1 MEINN
6 NLEQSAIYIKIDTY
20 CCLDIELYNEI
31 FYIYIKIYNDDN
43 HTQYYSDSDDAAIIY
58 DIKYDN
64 EKCDMFEE
72 LEFGNSFKNFIN
84 SALNITLKLYPQIER
99 FRMTDCSNKTCHS
112 AHFKKFTYIDFNMY
126 YLLFYGEPWFSKLF
140 GARLHPDSHTQTYYN
155 QYLKN
160 INYPY
165 DEFDYSYLTSFLYE
179 YSGEEIATE
188 YINKYNIEELYNQ
201 NSDSLYNFFQAL
213 KNAIGDN
220 NKLREF
226 LAPSFHYIMR
236 HIYHSPSSNVCTIFG
251 GQWFISADSIPRI
264 DVDYVL
270 TDIVKED
277 IEYFKSILL
286 WEYNIKVRGN

>member
-6 NLEQSAIYIKIDTY
+6 KLEQSPIYLKIDTSTNIR
-20 CCLDIELYNEI
+20 IEIYNNI
-31 FYIYIKIYNDDN
+31 FYTEIIIFNSK
-43 HTQYYSDSDDAAIIY
+43 YYSDPDDTIADIY

-72 LEFGNSFKNFIN
+72 LEFGSSFKNFIN
-84 SALNITLKLYPQIER
+84 SALSIVLKLYPQIER
-99 FRMTDCSNKTCHS
+99 FSIIDFSNKTCHS

-140 GARLHPDSHTQTYYN
+140 GARLNPDSVTQTYYN

-165 DEFDYSYLTSFLYE
+165 DEFDYDYLASFLHE

-201 NSDSLYNFFQAL
+201 NSSSLYNFFQAL

-220 NKLREF
+220 KKLREF

-236 HIYHSPSSNVCTIFG
+236 HIYHWPSSNVCTIFG
-251 GQWFISADSIPRI
+251 SRWYISADSVPRI
-264 DVDYVL
+264 DASYVL
-270 TDIVKED
+270 TDTINED

-286 WEYNIKVRGN
+286 WEYNIKIRPS